1 MPSEH
6 KIQTALMDYLAIVAK
21 PEIFY
26 FAIPNQSN
34 RHIFSASKMKAEGV
48 RSGVADL
55 CFMLPAGRVGWLEMK
70 TQSGTLSATQKV
82 FRDRALALGHFW
94 AMARSVDEALPVLTE
109 WGVLK
114 DAYRDQGYRPFG
126 IVECVRCEPGMKCI
140 CEQQKT
146 AEQKTAEEVHA
157 H

>member
-1 MPSEH
+1 MNRRTAFTPSEH
-6 KIQTALMDYLAIVAK
+6 KLQVQLMDYLAIVAR

-34 RHIFSASKMKAEGV
+34 RHIYSAAKMKAEGV

-70 TQSGTLSATQKV
+70 TIKGSLSANQKA
-82 FRDRALALGHFW
+82 FRDRAQALGHFW
-94 AMARSVDEALPVLTE
+94 GMARSVDEALPILTA

-114 DAYRDQGYRPFG
+114 DAYRDQSYRPFG
-126 IVECVRCEPGMKCI
+126 ILGENR
-140 CEQQKT
+140 
-146 AEQKTAEEVHA
+146 AN
-157 H
+157 